1 MKPFVLFSFFAIGMF
16 IMWPPGEQVKAAT
29 TDQVSFVVEQS
40 NIAQAMNIEIVPQ
53 FAYVAYQS
61 QLAPVTAMVQ
71 EKGGYTIEKS
81 INTSLVVGYG
91 NKSQKF
97 IQKNIVSV
105 HRFPRDG
112 LTQV

>member
-1 MKPFVLFSFFAIGMF
+1 MKSLIVAFVFAIGLMLALPDPSSGSCS
-16 IMWPPGEQVKAAT
+16 PP
-29 TDQVSFVVEQS
+29 DQVSYVIGQIDMAPAMTFVQEFAFVV
-40 NIAQAMNIEIVPQ
+40 
-53 FAYVAYQS
+53 YQS